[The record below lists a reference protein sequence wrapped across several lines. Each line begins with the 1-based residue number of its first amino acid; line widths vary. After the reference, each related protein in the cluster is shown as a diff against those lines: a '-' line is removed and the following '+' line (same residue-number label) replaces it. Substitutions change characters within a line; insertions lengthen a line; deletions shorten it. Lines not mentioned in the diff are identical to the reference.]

1 MTSELTVIS
10 DNDWSAFQLD
20 LIRTQIA
27 KGCSQD
33 EIMLFG
39 QVCQKTGLDPF
50 TRQIYAVSRGGKMTI
65 QVGIDGL
72 RAVAASSGE
81 YNGSQ
86 TYWCGKDGAWVDV
99 WLDSLPPA
107 AAKTEVY
114 RGNSPR
120 PFVGVCRFDDYNT
133 NQNLWLKMP
142 SVMIGKCS
150 ESQALRKAFP
160 QQLTG
165 LYSTEEMGQAS
176 ISQSPTNPQIE
187 KLRTE
192 LKNLTKDWSNDQK
205 ADLKEQVGATEKW
218 VSEDYLLAIEIVIAQ
233 DKEESGQ

>member
-10 DNDWSAFQLD
+10 DNNWSASQLD
-20 LIRTQIA
+20 LIQNQIA
-27 KGCSQD
+27 KGCSQH
-33 EIMLFG
+33 EISLFA

-50 TRQIYAVSRGGKMTI
+50 TRQIYAISRGGKMTI

-86 TYWCGKDGAWVDV
+86 TYWCGNDSNWVSV
-99 WLDSLPPA
+99 WLKSSPPA

-160 QQLTG
+160 QQLSG
-165 LYSTEEMGQAS
+165 LYSTEEMGQADARNS
-176 ISQSPTNPQIE
+176 TNGETE
-187 KLRTE
+187 KLRAT
-192 LKNLTKDWSNDQK
+192 LKNLTADWSNDQK
-205 ADLKEQVGATEKW
+205 TELKEQVGATEKW
-218 VSEDYLLAIEIVIAQ
+218 VSEDYELAIEIVIAQ
-233 DKEESGQ
+233 DRKESGQ